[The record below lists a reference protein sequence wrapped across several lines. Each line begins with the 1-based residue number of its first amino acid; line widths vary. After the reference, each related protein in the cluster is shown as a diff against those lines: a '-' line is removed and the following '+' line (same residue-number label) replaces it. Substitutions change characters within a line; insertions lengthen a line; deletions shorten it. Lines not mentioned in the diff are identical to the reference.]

1 MANQIYFIFI
11 TLLFSISA
19 SAEGQGEKA
28 ISIEEFLQ
36 SLSTVPG
43 VTDRRDPFQA
53 AKPPFEL
60 AKSDADLALNASPL
74 ERYQVER
81 YTVLATLTQD
91 NRVPRALI
99 KLPESEKRSVVMVK
113 LFDRLGNRRGTIT
126 SIGMRGIT
134 VLQNQRSALGFVDKT
149 EIFLPVGGVK
159 EVEGAAK

>member
-1 MANQIYFIFI
+1 M
-11 TLLFSISA
+11 
-19 SAEGQGEKA
+19 
-28 ISIEEFLQ
+28 
-36 SLSTVPG
+36 
-43 VTDRRDPFQA
+43 
-53 AKPPFEL
+53 